1 MSASTPFP
9 SFTDGPPTPE
19 RGRATLF
26 AGVVLLL
33 GVAALFVGLGPFLRV
48 QTSTTTVTVSGFVAP
63 QGLLVVAGLLFSGL
77 VAGLSMLPRL
87 REVRGATPVLHAVST
102 ASATVSALLAVFL
115 LIVVSNAN
123 QFAADL
129 SADADLVAGLDWAGV
144 AVLALAAVQAL
155 TAFVALAY
163 DVGLAQT
170 RRPAATDSDPTDEPV
185 PTEKAE
191 SR

>member
-170 RRPAATDSDPTDEPV
+170 RRPAATDSAPTDVPV

>member
-87 REVRGATPVLHAVST
+87 REVRGATPVLHAVTT